1 MWYCAI
7 LSSNILKA
15 FSENIVINFWA
26 NIKFFFNKSNL
37 LRNFATNFNF
47 SMKYFTFIITLF
59 TLTMENLQAQNNA
72 DNQTI
77 YQFTVEDI
85 NGKPFALADLKGKKV
100 MIVNTAS
107 KCGLTPQ
114 YKELE
119 ALYQQYKD
127 RDFIIIGFP
136 ANNFLG
142 QEPGSNEQIASFCS
156 INYEVTFPMMSKI
169 SVKGKNMHPL
179 YQFLTQK
186 SKNGVEDSKVK
197 WNFQKYL
204 IGRDG
209 KLEKVIDPK
218 TLPSSDE
225 VKQWIEK

>member
-1 MWYCAI
+1 M
-7 LSSNILKA
+7 
-15 FSENIVINFWA
+15 
-26 NIKFFFNKSNL
+26 
-37 LRNFATNFNF
+37 RNFATNFNF

-59 TLTMENLQAQNNA
+59 ILTMENLQAQNNA

-85 NGKPFALADLKGKKV
+85 NGKPFALANLKGKKV

-156 INYEVTFPMMSKI
+156 INYGVTFPMMSKI

-179 YQFLTQK
+179 YQFFTQK
-186 SKNGVEDSKVK
+186 AKNGVEDSKVK

-204 IGRDG
+204 IGRNG

-225 VKQWIEK
+225 VTQWIEK

>member
-1 MWYCAI
+1 M
-7 LSSNILKA
+7 
-15 FSENIVINFWA
+15 
-26 NIKFFFNKSNL
+26 
-37 LRNFATNFNF
+37 RNFATNFNF

-59 TLTMENLQAQNNA
+59 TLTMENLQAQNNT

-156 INYEVTFPMMSKI
+156 INYGVSFPMMSKI

-186 SKNGVEDSKVK
+186 SKNGVEDSKVQ

-204 IGRDG
+204 IGIDG
-209 KLEKVIDPK
+209 KLEKVIAPK

-225 VKQWIEK
+225 VTQWIEK